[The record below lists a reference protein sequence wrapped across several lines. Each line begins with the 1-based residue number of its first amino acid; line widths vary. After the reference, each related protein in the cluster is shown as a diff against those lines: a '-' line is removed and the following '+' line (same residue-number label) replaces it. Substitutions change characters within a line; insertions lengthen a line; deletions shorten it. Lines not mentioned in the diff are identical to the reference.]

1 MGKITDPGL
10 AQAGARLCQ
19 QSWQGGNCNNMIMML
34 TLMLVLMLMLTMNM
48 NNTIMMMTLMLM
60 VFDAHL
66 AALSEA

>member
-34 TLMLVLMLMLTMNM
+34 TLMLVLMLTMNM
-48 NNTIMMMTLMLM
+48 NNTIKMLTLMLM

>member
-34 TLMLVLMLMLTMNM
+34 TLMLVLMLTMNM
-48 NNTIMMMTLMLM
+48 NNTIMM

>member
-34 TLMLVLMLMLTMNM
+34 TLMLMLLLIMMLT
-48 NNTIMMMTLMLM
+48 LVLM